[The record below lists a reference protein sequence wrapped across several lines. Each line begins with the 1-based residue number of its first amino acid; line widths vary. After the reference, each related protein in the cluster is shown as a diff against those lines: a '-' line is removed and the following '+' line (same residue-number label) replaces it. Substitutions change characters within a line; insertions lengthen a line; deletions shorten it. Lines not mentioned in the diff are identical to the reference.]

1 MDNVDVYNLSIG
13 LMLLNFFLVVIF
25 VDVYEEIMLEFWNE
39 DQEKKKEKC
48 KKKGF
53 INLIMINVF
62 LKIVDFMKKIWVLN
76 KIKKEFKK

>member
-39 DQEKKKEKC
+39 D
-48 KKKGF
+48 
-53 INLIMINVF
+53 
-62 LKIVDFMKKIWVLN
+62 
-76 KIKKEFKK
+76 